1 MPPEEARDAPWRY
14 VPDRQ
19 VRMADMKKGDKNHR
33 LAFVSFSVVVFY
45 CLYLPECRV
54 DATARCYSL
63 VRRFYVWYVADCVR
77 LPLQKS

>member
-1 MPPEEARDAPWRY
+1 MPSEDARDAPWRY

-45 CLYLPECRV
+45 CL
-54 DATARCYSL
+54 
-63 VRRFYVWYVADCVR
+63 
-77 LPLQKS
+77 